1 MCVTTNPVLVCA
13 LRSPTHFI
21 KLFIPWESNRGGA
34 RGGLKGLKPQMFLL
48 PCLVRIKIEFMRIKI
63 ISIKPALKQQNLAAS
78 GIFNLL

>member
-21 KLFIPWESNRGGA
+21 KWFIPWESNRRYGWAKGA
-34 RGGLKGLKPQMFLL
+34 EAPNVFITMSCAHQDW
-48 PCLVRIKIEFMRIKI
+48 VFMRIKI
-63 ISIKPALKQQNLAAS
+63 ISIKSALKQQNAAAS